1 MNGNSYGFL
10 DDGGLFTTLDP
21 FGSTAVVANGINDS
35 GHIVG
40 FYANGAGNTIGFV
53 TGVPEPATL
62 VLLGSGLA
70 GLALVRRRR
79 A

>member
-1 MNGNSYGFL
+1 GFL
-10 DDGGLFTTLDP
+10 DNGGVFTTLDP
-21 FGSTAVVANGINDS
+21 FNSTTVVANGINDT

-40 FYANGAGNTIGFV
+40 FYTNGAGNTIGFV

-62 VLLGSGLA
+62 VLLGSGLV
-70 GLALVRRRR
+70 GLVLVRRRR